1 MTKRTWN
8 WFPCASMCV
17 GRREVDFGDLLVSL
31 HTYCGDRERN
41 TNYNTE
47 HQSRNLK
54 DKRC

>member
-17 GRREVDFGDLLVSL
+17 GRREVDFGDLVSL

-54 DKRC
+54 DKYC